1 MDFIDE
7 SKIYVQAGN
16 GGNGC
21 CSFRREKYVPK
32 GGPDGGDGGKGG
44 DVIIRA
50 STGVH
55 TLLDQRYHPHYKAER
70 GQHGKGKNCTG
81 RSGSDLV
88 ITVPVGTVVKNAET
102 GEIVGDL
109 VEEGQT
115 LVIARG
121 GAGGR
126 GNARFATPTVQA
138 PRYCEPGKPGEE
150 GEFILELKLLADVGL
165 VGFPN
170 AGKSTLIS
178 RVSSA
183 RPKIADYPFTTLVPN
198 LGVVTAGESVFT
210 VADVPGLIP
219 GASQGKGLGHDFL
232 RHIER
237 CSTIV
242 HVLDCATMEPDRD
255 PVSDFEVIEAE
266 LAAYGR
272 LQDRPRMVVLNKVDV
287 PEARELA
294 EFVRPMF
301 EERGLRVF
309 AVSAVSREGLR
320 PLAFA
325 MAEMV
330 EQARA
335 SRPPE
340 EPTRQIIRPK
350 PLGDPGFTVRQIGDN
365 VFQVTGEKPERWI
378 RQTDFGN
385 DEAVGYL
392 ADRLER
398 LGVDEALE
406 KAGAR
411 PGAEGIIGPR
421 EGGYVFDWHPSESG
435 PPRVLGPRGTDSR
448 IS

>member
-198 LGVVTAGESVFT
+198 LGVVRWKDRDFVM
-210 VADVPGLIP
+210 ADIP
-219 GASQGKGLGHDFL
+219 GIIEGAHQGVGLGLRFL

-237 CSTIV
+237 TRVILYIIDLS
-242 HVLDCATMEPDRD
+242 PDTGRD
-255 PVSDFEVIEAE
+255 PKEEFTILRRELEAYSPELIERE
-266 LAAYGR
+266 QL
-272 LQDRPRMVVLNKVDV
+272 VVLNKSDLK
-287 PEARELA
+287 EARDKAPETLA
-294 EFVRPMF
+294 FIEDKGYSCFV
-301 EERGLRVF
+301 
-309 AVSAVSREGLR
+309 ASAVSG
-320 PLAFA
+320 
-325 MAEMV
+325 
-330 EQARA
+330 
-335 SRPPE
+335 
-340 EPTRQIIRPK
+340 
-350 PLGDPGFTVRQIGDN
+350 
-365 VFQVTGEKPERWI
+365 
-378 RQTDFGN
+378 
-385 DEAVGYL
+385 
-392 ADRLER
+392 
-398 LGVDEALE
+398 
-406 KAGAR
+406 
-411 PGAEGIIGPR
+411 EGIPEILDEILRTLYG
-421 EGGYVFDWHPSESG
+421 
-435 PPRVLGPRGTDSR
+435 
-448 IS
+448 